1 MRSAFSKV
9 IFGVPAVLLVFSL
22 SIFNSGC
29 NQPAPG
35 FVLTLEQEQLYSWPG
50 GSEEFTLTVTPQ
62 NGFTGTVSL
71 ALAARGGGAAPAGLS
86 ISPTSLDVS
95 GSSPVGANVT
105 LSVDGGM
112 AEGEYDLDIVASS
125 GNLSKSA
132 ALGLVVGPVPGSV
145 WSWRSGGVFES
156 VAYGNGVYV
165 IVGSDGAIVT
175 SPDGA
180 SWTARGSGTDAWLYS
195 VTYGNGTFVAVGDG
209 GTILTSADGESWTA
223 QTSGTSTLLYGVT
236 FGNNTFVAVGKSG
249 RTVTST
255 NGVDWTPRTSG
266 TSDLTSV
273 AYGNGTFVAVG

>member
-1 MRSAFSKV
+1 MDPV
-9 IFGVPAVLLVFSL
+9 GLD
-22 SIFNSGC
+22 
-29 NQPAPG
+29 
-35 FVLTLEQEQLYSWPG
+35 SWPG

-95 GSSPVGANVT
+95 GSSPVSANVT

-125 GNLSKSA
+125 GNLSRSV

-165 IVGSDGAIVT
+165 IVGGPGAIVT
-175 SPDGA
+175 SPDGD

-195 VTYGNGTFVAVGDG
+195 VTYGNGTFVAVGDS

-223 QTSGTSTLLYGVT
+223 QAAPTSSSLKAVAYGDGV
-236 FGNNTFVAVGKSG
+236 FVAVSDSG
-249 RTVTST
+249 AVVTSSD
-255 NGVDWTPRTSG
+255 GEHWARQVSG
-266 TSDLTSV
+266 TGISLSDVTYV
-273 AYGNGTFVAVG
+273 NGTFVAVGGYGVILTSP